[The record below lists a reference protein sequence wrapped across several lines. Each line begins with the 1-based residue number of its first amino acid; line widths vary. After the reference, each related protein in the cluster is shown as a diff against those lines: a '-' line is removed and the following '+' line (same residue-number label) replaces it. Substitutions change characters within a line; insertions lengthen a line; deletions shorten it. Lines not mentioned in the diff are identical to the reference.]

1 MKKYLSLLKASM
13 SYDMNIFK
21 YTNKNMKG
29 YAKNLFPLF
38 LALVVMFSI
47 GTLTYPLAEN
57 LSKINLTYIMIS
69 LVASSLTLLTAI
81 EAIYKSQNIL
91 FDAKDNDLLMSL
103 PIPKSYIISS
113 RLLKLYTFQFLFN
126 LLFIIPTS
134 IIYIYFKKPSISYYI
149 STLLFSTLLPIIPT
163 IIGSFIGLGIKKLSS
178 RFKSQKIIQ
187 TIFSIIMLLII
198 MAMSFGLE
206 NITNSI
212 VTNADKV
219 NNIITGIFYPIK
231 LYLNLINKLNAID
244 IIKLL
249 IINIVPAY
257 LFVLLA
263 SKFNLT
269 NANNDSNK
277 ISSKKKNGYNYD
289 KSSKLIALTKKEF
302 KKYISTPVYMI
313 NTFFSIIMFIGV
325 VLLASFKFDIV
336 INYLTTNGGEQI
348 SISDI
353 YEMIPKFFISLII
366 FTSCLTSITSSSISL
381 EGSRINIL
389 KSLPVSTKTILKSK
403 ILNSIL
409 ITIPFLI
416 IGDIIAACSFKFSL
430 IDIISS
436 FLISIILPI
445 FVAVFGL
452 IVNLKYPKMNASSD
466 TEVVKQSASSMIST
480 LSGMVFATII
490 IAILF
495 TIESKYISLI
505 ITFIIAILTLI
516 TYRVLIIYGDKRFKE
531 IN

>member
-29 YAKNLFPLF
+29 HTKNLFPLF
-38 LALVVMFSI
+38 LALIVMFSI
-47 GTLTYPLAEN
+47 GTLAYPLAET
-57 LSKINLTYIMIS
+57 LSKVNLTYIMIS
-69 LVASSLTLLTAI
+69 LVASSLTLLTVI

-134 IIYIYFKKPSISYYI
+134 IIYIYFKNPSISYYI

-206 NITNSI
+206 NISSSI
-212 VTNADKV
+212 VTNADKI
-219 NNIITGIFYPIK
+219 NNLITGIFYPIK
-231 LYLNLINKLNAID
+231 LYLNLINKLNAIN
-244 IIKLL
+244 II
-249 IINIVPAY
+249 PAY

-336 INYLTTNGGEQI
+336 INYLITNSGEQI

-353 YEMIPKFFISLII
+353 YEMIPKFFISLVI

-416 IGDIIAACSFKFSL
+416 IGDIIAASSFKFSL
-430 IDIISS
+430 IDITSS

-452 IVNLKYPKMNASSD
+452 IVNLKYLKMNASSD
-466 TEVVKQSASSMIST
+466 TEIIKQSASSMIST

-516 TYRVLIIYGDKRFKE
+516 LYRVLIIYGDKRFKE

>member
-1 MKKYLSLLKASM
+1 
-13 SYDMNIFK
+13 
-21 YTNKNMKG
+21 
-29 YAKNLFPLF
+29 
-38 LALVVMFSI
+38 
-47 GTLTYPLAEN
+47 
-57 LSKINLTYIMIS
+57 
-69 LVASSLTLLTAI
+69 
-81 EAIYKSQNIL
+81 
-91 FDAKDNDLLMSL
+91 
-103 PIPKSYIISS
+103 
-113 RLLKLYTFQFLFN
+113 
-126 LLFIIPTS
+126 
-134 IIYIYFKKPSISYYI
+134 
-149 STLLFSTLLPIIPT
+149 
-163 IIGSFIGLGIKKLSS
+163 
-178 RFKSQKIIQ
+178 
-187 TIFSIIMLLII
+187 

-206 NITNSI
+206 NISNSI
-212 VTNADKV
+212 VTNADKI
-219 NNIITGIFYPIK
+219 NNLITGIFYPIK
-231 LYLNLINKLNAID
+231 LYLNLINRLNAID

-416 IGDIIAACSFKFSL
+416 IGDIIAASSFKFSL
-430 IDIISS
+430 IDITSS

-466 TEVVKQSASSMIST
+466 TEIIKQSASSMIST

-505 ITFIIAILTLI
+505 ITFIIAILTFI
-516 TYRVLIIYGDKRFKE
+516 SYKVLIVYGDNRFKE